1 MVGVKILTINRLMT
15 KKNTLLL
22 LFSMFI
28 LSVCAFFA
36 VKIFVI
42 DKQIPIYA
50 GMRVDATPKSKV
62 FVNGQFVSDTPFEK
76 EDLIPG
82 EYVLRVEP
90 LDKTTGIQSW
100 EGKVKLFSG
109 SLTYINETLAAD
121 PVLAG
126 SQILWLEK
134 IPSATDGELTIVS
147 TPDKGRVY
155 LDGQEKGL
163 APILLRNLA
172 PGDHEIR
179 VSLEQYSDQ
188 IVQGKILAGYRLN
201 AIVKLNQSKITKKTA
216 PISTEPVL
224 PIAVLGVASQS
235 AVISKPYVVVK
246 DTPTGF
252 LRVRSAPNL
261 VASEAAKVRPG
272 EQFSLI
278 SEVAGWSQIKIGD
291 ILGWANDQYLEKIR

>member
-1 MVGVKILTINRLMT
+1 MT

-28 LSVCAFFA
+28 LSVCAFLG

-50 GMRVDATPKSKV
+50 GMRVDTTPKSKV
-62 FVNGQFVSDTPFEK
+62 FLNGQFVSDTPFEK

-82 EYVLRVEP
+82 EYIVRVEP

-109 SLTYINETLAAD
+109 SLTYINETLASD
-121 PVLAG
+121 PILAG

-134 IPSATDGELTIVS
+134 IPSASDGELTIVS

-155 LDGQEKGL
+155 LDGQEKGQ
-163 APILLRNLA
+163 APILLRDIG

-179 VSLEQYSDQ
+179 VSLEEYSDQ
-188 IVQGKILAGYRLN
+188 IVQGKILPGYRLN
-201 AIVKLNQSKITKKTA
+201 AIIKLNKSKIAKKDK
-216 PISTEPVL
+216 PISIEPVI
-224 PIAVLGVASQS
+224 PVAVLGSASQS
-235 AVISKPYVVVK
+235 ATISKPYVVIK
-246 DTPTGF
+246 ETPTGF

-272 EQFSLI
+272 EQFPLI
-278 SEVAGWSQIKIGD
+278 SEIAGWSQIKIGD
-291 ILGWANDQYLEKIR
+291 DVGWANDQYLDKVK